1 MASRNTKQRKE
12 VKDDDD
18 DEIKNIYDICG
29 IPGLFKN
36 ILKFL
41 KVKSILKMSESCLVK
56 NLGHASFNECVS
68 EAISK
73 PKQLYELYQRYGN
86 EFEGRSA
93 LICACD
99 RGRMNDV
106 LLFVNLHRFHKYI
119 EMNGVKEGN
128 MTLNEMVNQV
138 GRSSY
143 GVEYTPLMIAASN
156 EHFQVVEYLIEQDE
170 ADPNIADSDGWIA
183 LHYAACYNR
192 TNTEMIELLLTHM
205 SLDSINKKNGGGWTP
220 LDLAY
225 RFNDSPIQ
233 QEIIALIRSKGGKA
247 NYHDANGRWVG
258 DDNGDLNKNSLD
270 KKLTDEGILE
280 ITSEYLIGQ
289 AEMQG
294 LLVRVNQNTWNWL
307 S

>member
-12 VKDDDD
+12 VKNDEDD
-18 DEIKNIYDICG
+18 DEIKNIYDVCG

-41 KVKSILKMSESCLVK
+41 NVKPILKMSESCLVK

-73 PKQLYELYQRYGN
+73 PKQLFELYQRYGN

-93 LICACD
+93 LVCACD

-138 GRSSY
+138 GRNSRGY
-143 GVEYTPLMIAASN
+143 EYTPLIIAARY
-156 EHFQVVEYLIEQDE
+156 EHFQVVKYLIEQGE
-170 ADPNIADSDGWIA
+170 ADPNIADSDGWNA
-183 LHYAACYNR
+183 LHYAAQN
-192 TNTEMIELLLTHM
+192 NKKDTELIELLLTNM
-205 SLDSINKKNGGGWTP
+205 PLNSINQKNRAGYTP
-220 LDLAY
+220 LDKAY
-225 RFNDSPIQ
+225 EYNDSPIKQ
-233 QEIIALIRSKGGKA
+233 KIIDLIRSKGGKA
-247 NYHDANGRWVG
+247 PKQEEKEREERER
-258 DDNGDLNKNSLD
+258 KEKERREEREREERERKE
-270 KKLTDEGILE
+270 KKSGSCI
-280 ITSEYLIGQ
+280 IS
-289 AEMQG
+289 
-294 LLVRVNQNTWNWL
+294 
-307 S
+307 

>member
-12 VKDDDD
+12 VKDDDDD

-86 EFEGRSA
+86 EFEGNTA
-93 LICACD
+93 LVCACEH
-99 RGRMNDV
+99 GRMNDV

-128 MTLNEMVNQV
+128 MTLKEMVNQV
-138 GRSSY
+138 GRNSY
-143 GVEYTPLMIAASN
+143 VGEYTPLMTAAEN
-156 EHFQVVEYLIEQDE
+156 EHFQVVKYLIEQGE
-170 ADPNIADSDGWIA
+170 ADPNIADSYGYNA
-183 LHYAACYNR
+183 LHDAAETNR
-192 TNTEMIELLLTHM
+192 ANTELIQLLLTHM
-205 SLDSINKKNGGGWTP
+205 PLDSINKKTSGGCTP
-220 LDLAY
+220 LDNAY
-225 RFNDSPIQ
+225 RNNRSPLR
-233 QEIIALIRSKGGKA
+233 QEIIDLIRSKGGKA
-247 NYHDANGRWVG
+247 NCYDASGRPVG
-258 DDNGDLNKNSLD
+258 AGNGDKN
-270 KKLTDEGILE
+270 T
-280 ITSEYLIGQ
+280 
-289 AEMQG
+289 
-294 LLVRVNQNTWNWL
+294 
-307 S
+307 

>member
-12 VKDDDD
+12 VKAKDEDG

-99 RGRMNDV
+99 RGRMNDM

-128 MTLNEMVNQV
+128 MTLKEMVNEV
-138 GRSSY
+138 GQDSR
-143 GVEYTPLMIAASN
+143 GFERTPLMEAARY
-156 EHFQVVEYLIEQDE
+156 EHFQVVKYLIEQGE
-170 ADPNIADSDGWIA
+170 ADPNIADSDGVNA
-183 LHYAACYNR
+183 LHLAALYNR
-192 TNTEMIELLLTHM
+192 TTTELIELLLTNM
-205 SLDSINKKNGGGWTP
+205 TLDSINKKDRWGVTP
-220 LDLAY
+220 LDYAHIAY
-225 RFNDSPIQ
+225 HSPLR
-233 QEIIALIRSKGGKA
+233 QEIIALLRSKGGKA
-247 NYHDANGRWVG
+247 NCHDENGRSVG
-258 DDNGDLNKNSLD
+258 RGNGDLNH
-270 KKLTDEGILE
+270 
-280 ITSEYLIGQ
+280 
-289 AEMQG
+289 
-294 LLVRVNQNTWNWL
+294 
-307 S
+307 